1 MRFATQN
8 QFNRRKIHKNLRT
21 IGRSVFLL
29 SEKEKEKMRDEM
41 GRNLWNSDS
50 RDDQN
55 RCVWAQWSFA
65 GGTGDVGANSGT
77 EPEDAGKD
85 EGPARGCEKIHN
97 GVYGPPF

>member
-41 GRNLWNSDS
+41 GRNL
-50 RDDQN
+50 
-55 RCVWAQWSFA
+55 
-65 GGTGDVGANSGT
+65 
-77 EPEDAGKD
+77 
-85 EGPARGCEKIHN
+85 
-97 GVYGPPF
+97 